1 MGASAGLFGFE
12 GVGMELDRWDL
23 VLSTFEAGLPPCN
36 VEGKWLPLNNL
47 PIRDPDGWISLRVC
61 NSGFLNANPAN
72 YNQGSTMKIMNTP
85 RGPRS
90 QTEE

>member
-1 MGASAGLFGFE
+1 MGASAGLFGFG

-47 PIRDPDGWISLRVC
+47 PETQMDGFPSVSATQDSSMLIQ
-61 NSGFLNANPAN
+61 PI
-72 YNQGSTMKIMNTP
+72 TT
-85 RGPRS
+85 RG
-90 QTEE
+90 QQ